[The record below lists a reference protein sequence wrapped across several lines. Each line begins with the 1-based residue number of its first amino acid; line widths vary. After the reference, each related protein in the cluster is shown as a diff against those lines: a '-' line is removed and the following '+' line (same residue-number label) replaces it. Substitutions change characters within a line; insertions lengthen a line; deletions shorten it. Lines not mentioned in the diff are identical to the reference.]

1 MSGAS
6 ASEFIEHYFRALAEH
21 GIPAVILHGY
31 EGLPLH
37 WTSDIDF
44 AVPRECLAKI
54 PRICSEVG
62 KALGWSATSPIH
74 ANLFSFYQIFFRMDC
89 PEEVVQFDVCSD
101 FVHSRCSLV
110 RAEELL
116 RDAGQKGVFRT
127 AAPAAEF
134 AYHLGKNLA
143 KGRRI
148 AHVLPRLRELAGLDT
163 DGCETAFHRLLGEK
177 LGPLA
182 KWLLCN
188 AEEWDGLAPTL
199 RRRRHFGPLLML
211 KETLRLLRRWCF
223 PHGLQLVVL
232 GPDGAGKSTL
242 ISALTRA
249 MKPYFRS
256 VDYSHSRPCVLDPKP
271 PGGVVSEPHAQTPRS
286 WPGCVAK
293 TFYYLFDHWLGQ
305 LVRVRPALVRNRV
318 VIFDRDFHDVIV
330 DPTRYRMKGIGW
342 LARALAWLLPRA
354 DIVFVLDAPP
364 ELIHARK
371 PELTVSELARQRA
384 ILRQLSETRRKW
396 QLVDASQSQE
406 AVAHEAIAAVLEKIR
421 FQP

>member
-1 MSGAS
+1 MPCSPS
-6 ASEFIEHYFRALAEH
+6 QFIEHYFSALADH
-21 GIPAVILHGY
+21 GISATVIHGY
-31 EGLPLH
+31 ENLPEQ
-37 WTSDIDF
+37 WRSDIDYTVSREALAQIPKIGAKVANEHGWGASRPIRSNLF
-44 AVPRECLAKI
+44 AV
-54 PRICSEVG
+54 
-62 KALGWSATSPIH
+62 
-74 ANLFSFYQIFFRMDC
+74 YQVFFRLDR
-89 PEEVVQFDVCSD
+89 PEEFVQLDACSD
-101 FVHSRCSLV
+101 FVHSGCFLATA
-110 RAEELL
+110 AELQA
-116 RDAGQKGVFRT
+116 DSVQCGTFRHS
-127 AAPAAEF
+127 APAAEF

-143 KGRRI
+143 KRRAI
-148 AHVLPRLRELAGLDT
+148 ARVLQRLRELAALDAA
-163 DGCETAFHRLLGEK
+163 GCEAAFHRLLGGEIGALAGW
-177 LGPLA
+177 LG
-182 KWLLCN
+182 CN
-188 AEEWDGLAPTL
+188 GDKWDGLASVL
-199 RRRRHFGPLLML
+199 RRRRRFGQWLRLQ
-211 KETLRLLRRWCF
+211 EALRLLRRWCS
-223 PHGLQLVVL
+223 PHGLHLVVL

-249 MKPYFRS
+249 MTPYFRS
-256 VDYSHSRPCVLDPKP
+256 VDYIHSRPCVLDPKP

-371 PELTVSELARQRA
+371 PELTISELARQRA